1 MLSPYKPSN
10 VQRIS
15 EAKIIIKGKRKIL
28 SKSQLNKK
36 FNSEKIIKRKC
47 KKIQYYF

>member
-15 EAKIIIKGKRKIL
+15 EAKILIKGKRKIL
-28 SKSQLNKK
+28 TKK
-36 FNSEKIIKRKC
+36 KMINSEKKIKRKC
-47 KKIQYYF
+47 KKIQYYY